1 MGADGVRTT
10 PDGKELSLRLFGRS
24 DSPDSK
30 KVVEFV
36 KGWLTDIGIKVDVS
50 LMESSVLGE
59 RITAGTFDMFEW
71 GWIPDVDP
79 DYILSIFTCGKRSG
93 DNDGGTPTYNTSDS
107 FYCDPAFDEKYL
119 QQGQETDS
127 AARQAL
133 VAQMQQQIY
142 DDAPYVLTYYYDSLE
157 AYRNDR
163 FTDFTPQPNPGGALF
178 LQFGT
183 WSYQSFGPVGA
194 DNPDGTTTAA
204 SSSTN
209 WGVIVAVVAGVL
221 VLIGLIVFLSR
232 RRRESTADDRE

>member
-1 MGADGVRTT
+1 M
-10 PDGKELSLRLFGRS
+10 
-24 DSPDSK
+24 
-30 KVVEFV
+30 
-36 KGWLTDIGIKVDVS
+36 
-50 LMESSVLGE
+50 LGE
-59 RITAGTFDMFEW
+59 RITAGTYDMFEW

-79 DYILSIFTCGKRSG
+79 DYILAIFTCGKRSG

-107 FYCDPAFDEKYL
+107 FYCDPSFDEKYL

-194 DNPDGTTTAA
+194 DNPEGTTTAA

-209 WGVIVAVVAGVL
+209 WGVIAAVVAGVL
-221 VLIGLIVFLSR
+221 VLIGLIVLLSR